1 MLNNTSHG
9 KIGREKIDFCAD
21 QAKSHG
27 LAYFWVDTCCINKEN
42 KAELTTAI
50 NSMFRW
56 YRNAARCYAYLSDV
70 SARCPKDGGPPPRSR
85 WEPAFR
91 ASRWFTRGWTL
102 QELLAPS
109 SVEFFSFQGT
119 PLGNKRDLQQLVH
132 ENTGI
137 AIRALCGEPLA
148 SFSVEERFEWAKYRQ
163 TSKAEDY
170 VYSLLGIFGI
180 YLAPIYGEGKENAV
194 QRLLSAINNAHTTEH
209 PCLAALRTTDPRHD
223 KTRIEGD
230 KGGLLD
236 DVYQWVL
243 CTDEFVRWQ
252 HNEQDRLLWIKGDPG
267 KGKTMLLCG
276 IINELAER
284 NSVLS
289 YFFC

>member
-1 MLNNTSHG
+1 MDLGIIRLLQCDDHGNLRLTEHPDDDHVPPYAILSHTWGRDSEEVTFDDVLNDTGHG
-9 KIGREKIDFCAD
+9 KVGREKIDFCAD

-70 SARCPKDGGPPPRSR
+70 SARCPKDGCPPPRSR

-91 ASRWFTRGWTL
+91 TSRWFTRGWTL
-102 QELLAPS
+102 QELLAPP
-109 SVEFFSFQGT
+109 SVEFFSVQGT
-119 PLGNKRDLQQLVH
+119 LLGNKGDLQQLVH

-148 SFSVEERFEWAKYRQ
+148 TFSVEDRFEWAKYRQ
-163 TSKAEDY
+163 TTKAEDY

-180 YLAPIYGEGKENAV
+180 YLAPIYGEGKESAI
-194 QRLLSAINNAHTTEH
+194 QRLLSAINNSRKASLHH
-209 PCLAALRTTDPRHD
+209 PPSWA
-223 KTRIEGD
+223 K
-230 KGGLLD
+230 
-236 DVYQWVL
+236 
-243 CTDEFVRWQ
+243 
-252 HNEQDRLLWIKGDPG
+252 
-267 KGKTMLLCG
+267 
-276 IINELAER
+276 
-284 NSVLS
+284 
-289 YFFC
+289 